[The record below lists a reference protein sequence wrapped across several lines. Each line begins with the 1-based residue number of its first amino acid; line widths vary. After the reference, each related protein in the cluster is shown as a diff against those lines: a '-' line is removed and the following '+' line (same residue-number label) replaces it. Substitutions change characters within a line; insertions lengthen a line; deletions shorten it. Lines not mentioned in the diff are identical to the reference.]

1 MSAYSSSFMF
11 TDPSSRVCIY
21 SSVHIGVTG
30 IHIELCV
37 CGLRITKACI
47 VGQPVLGSDL
57 GCVDYRE
64 LELKIY
70 FFDSGAVQLVFFI
83 FGPCRLVIHICTWV
97 TWGSGF
103 PTFRAPD
110 APACQYFSG
119 AKPPK
124 HQNCTSF
131 KLNIWSACTLEP
143 PKP

>member
-1 MSAYSSSFMF
+1 MF

-21 SSVHIGVTG
+21 SSVHLGVTG
-30 IHIELCV
+30 IHIELRV
-37 CGLRITKACI
+37 CELRITKVYI

-57 GCVDYRE
+57 GCVDYIRSWS
-64 LELKIY
+64 LRSTYLVW
-70 FFDSGAVQLVFFI
+70 GAVQLVFFS
-83 FGPCRLVIHICTWV
+83 FGPCRLVIHSYTWV

-110 APACQYFSG
+110 APACQYFSS

-124 HQNCTSF
+124 HQNCTSL